1 MGKSTKMEM
10 ESQRT
15 DMEKTKKI
23 FKRTVAMVILKVSGV
38 LAAGSL
44 GGIEIWQAA
53 IIAAFVGVM
62 EVTEELSRAYVKDG
76 DLSDEDI
83 DSAFNSEEH

>member
-1 MGKSTKMEM
+1 
-10 ESQRT
+10 
-15 DMEKTKKI
+15 MEKTKKI